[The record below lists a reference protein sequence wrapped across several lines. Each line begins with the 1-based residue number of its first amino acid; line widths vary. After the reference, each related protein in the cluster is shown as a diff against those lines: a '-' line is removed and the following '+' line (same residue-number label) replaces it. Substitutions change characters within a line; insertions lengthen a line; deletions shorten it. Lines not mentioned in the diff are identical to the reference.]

1 MATLKKLTRMG
12 ADVRQIARLLQ
23 AKAPEGH
30 MLAYITP
37 DEAKLL
43 KSQGGS
49 GKEHENTG
57 VPSFENEYDGGFGSY
72 DTAGF
77 EESFNPEVVVNQPEN
92 SGFGNY
98 ESEIQSAQLR
108 PAYSGNTAVAFGQPA
123 YSSAVNAPVV
133 ADRFPSAAT
142 AQADFAGQSRISE
155 GQAPYT
161 FQDMSFAGQN
171 AVPGGYLPTAMT
183 METSPQTIDTAKEQT
198 IGDKLQSYYKD
209 MKPETLQRL
218 GLAGGLAAL
227 GAYQSNKA
235 TRDAEK
241 AKKEQQALAAPYQ
254 QKGAELQRAAQ
265 AGELTPVGQQQLQAV
280 QAQVAQQSAGRGGAV
295 SAAQSQA
302 QIEAFRGQLL
312 QQQYDYGLKMSGIG
326 DNIALGAI
334 KTGLEADRYVQQLS
348 NSFIYNVANIAGGMP
363 AQSPQQYQQRTA

>member
-57 VPSFENEYDGGFGSY
+57 VPSFEMEDFGGY
-72 DTAGF
+72 DTTGYDQPF
-77 EESFNPEVVVNQPEN
+77 QPEVGGAIPIGQPETAPIASRQAAPSVDVMD
-92 SGFGNY
+92 SGP
-98 ESEIQSAQLR
+98 AQ
-108 PAYSGNTAVAFGQPA
+108 AVPSQFQG
-123 YSSAVNAPVV
+123 
-133 ADRFPSAAT
+133 ADRFPSAPAP
-142 AQADFAGQSRISE
+142 QPDFAGQSRISE
-155 GQAPYT
+155 GQAEIPYMPSGA
-161 FQDMSFAGQN
+161 FPAGAFA
-171 AVPGGYLPTAMT
+171 PPEGGAGRGYEPY
-183 METSPQTIDTAKEQT
+183 QIDTAKESSATLGQKYNDLAKSLG
-198 IGDKLQSYYKD
+198 IA
-209 MKPETLQRL
+209 PETLGRL
-218 GLAGGLAAL
+218 GIAGISSIY
-227 GAYQSNKA
+227 GAYQTKQA
-235 TRDAEK
+235 REDAAA
-241 AKKEQQALAAPYQ
+241 AKREQQGLAAPYQ
-254 QKGAELQRAAQ
+254 QKGAELQRQAQ
-265 AGELTPVGQQQLQAV
+265 AGELTPAAQEQLKAV
-280 QAQVAQQSAGRGGAV
+280 QAQASQASTARGGVGAQ
-295 SAAQSQA
+295 QSQA
-302 QIEAFRGQLL
+302 QIEAFRQQLL

-348 NSFIYNVANIAGGMP
+348 NQFYSNVANIAGGMP